1 MFTILRQMPFIAC
14 RLCDKIKAVYKYYT
28 GAKTMERQRFLPLLA
43 VIIFIWVLWR
53 YEAALALLGFFC
65 NLIMPFISA
74 AAWHLSSMFL
84 WCISNASG
92 KTVCTLFFRLAP
104 KNQTSGLSDL
114 HPNSYYWHRS
124 DRRAQNWPRSAPK
137 L

>member
-1 MFTILRQMPFIAC
+1 
-14 RLCDKIKAVYKYYT
+14 
-28 GAKTMERQRFLPLLA
+28 MERQRFLPLLA
-43 VIIFIWVLWR
+43 VIIFIWALWR

-65 NLIMPFISA
+65 NLIMPFIIGGCLA
-74 AAWHLSSMFL
+74 FIVNVPLVHIERLWQNCLHAFL
-84 WCISNASG
+84 QTG
-92 KTVCTLFFRLAP
+92 P

-114 HPNSYYWHRS
+114 HPDSYYWHRS

>member
-1 MFTILRQMPFIAC
+1 MPFIAC

-65 NLIMPFISA
+65 NLIMPFIIGGCLA
-74 AAWHLSSMFL
+74 
-84 WCISNASG
+84 
-92 KTVCTLFFRLAP
+92 FFVFVLLLHYQRLLKKVFAGF
-104 KNQTSGLSDL
+104 S
-114 HPNSYYWHRS
+114 
-124 DRRAQNWPRSAPK
+124 
-137 L
+137 